1 MMIKVMSYTAM
12 EPQRP
17 GDLAR
22 LLRYMLDAK
31 VGAPEMDA
39 VLRLAGPPFVR
50 RLVQRTLPWGI
61 NSRLSAHDL
70 ALHPHHGC
78 GLVGAD
84 SRLSADDLAHQ
95 MFQHIRAGCQ
105 GQELPRQVYSH
116 VVLSFSPRL
125 SRRAALDPKVRPGL
139 GRHSVYAKA
148 LRIVLDALENLGVG
162 EHFPLIAVMHG
173 DRSHLHSHVVVA
185 HHVAGS
191 PPCRIHARN
200 SSTLRSIARNLA
212 QAHGLPITSSTLGKK
227 HKALL
232 HATRNRDS
240 HRTV

>member
-22 LLRYMLDAK
+22 LIRYMLDAK
-31 VGAPEMDA
+31 VGAPEVDA

-50 RLVQRTLPWGI
+50 RLVQRTLPWG
-61 NSRLSAHDL
+61 
-70 ALHPHHGC
+70 
-78 GLVGAD
+78 AD
-84 SRLSADDLAHQ
+84 SRLSADDFAHQ

-105 GQELPRQVYSH
+105 GHELPRQVYSH

-125 SRRAALDPKVRPGL
+125 SRKAVLDPKVRPGL
-139 GRHSVYAKA
+139 GRHSVFAKA
-148 LRIVLDALENLGVG
+148 IRVVLDALENLGVG
-162 EHFPLIAVMHG
+162 EHFPLIVVMHG

-191 PPCRIHARN
+191 PPCHIHARN
-200 SSTLRSIARNLA
+200 PSTLRSIARNLA
-212 QAHGLPITSSTLGKK
+212 QAHGLPMASSTLGNK
-227 HKALL
+227 HKAVL
-232 HATRNRDS
+232 HATRNR
-240 HRTV
+240 TGL

>member
-31 VGAPEMDA
+31 VGAPEVDA
-39 VLRLAGPPFVR
+39 ALRLAGPPFVR
-50 RLVQRTLPWGI
+50 RLVQRALPW
-61 NSRLSAHDL
+61 
-70 ALHPHHGC
+70 
-78 GLVGAD
+78 GAD
-84 SRLSADDLAHQ
+84 SRLAADDLAHQ
-95 MFQHIRAGCQ
+95 MFQHIRAGCE
-105 GQELPRQVYSH
+105 GEALPRQVYSH

-125 SRRAALDPKVRPGL
+125 SRKAVLDPKVHPGL
-139 GRHSVYAKA
+139 GRHSVFAKS

-162 EHFPLIAVMHG
+162 KHFPLIAVMHG
-173 DRSHLHSHVVVA
+173 DRSHLHGHVVVA

-200 SSTLRSIARNLA
+200 SSTLRFIARNLA
-212 QAHGLPITSSTLGKK
+212 QAHGLPSASSTLGTK
-227 HKALL
+227 HKNIVRS
-232 HATRNRDS
+232 TRDRI
-240 HRTV
+240 

>member
-22 LLRYMLDAK
+22 LIRYMLDAK
-31 VGAPEMDA
+31 VGAPEVDA
-39 VLRLAGPPFVR
+39 VLRLAGPPFAR
-50 RLVQRTLPWGI
+50 RLVQRTLPWGT
-61 NSRLSAHDL
+61 
-70 ALHPHHGC
+70 
-78 GLVGAD
+78 D
-84 SRLSADDLAHQ
+84 SRLYADDLAHQ
-95 MFQHIRAGCQ
+95 TFQHIRAGCQ

-125 SRRAALDPKVRPGL
+125 SRRAALDSKVRPGL

-191 PPCRIHARN
+191 PPCRINARN
-200 SSTLRSIARNLA
+200 PSTLRSIARNLA
-212 QAHGLPITSSTLGKK
+212 LAHGLPMASSTLGNK
-227 HKALL
+227 HKAVV
-232 HATRNRDS
+232 HATRDRP
-240 HRTV
+240 